1 MNKLKMTSNAHQKNQ
16 TKFKTLQLNTIPN
29 VLNNNAF
36 NENDEYCYELDQ
48 SSYSDVSYS
57 NKSQQNNNS
66 NTIQMISELSDLDI
80 NNKNEPLKYINHIKV
95 KNKSIDKNKNQK
107 KYIINKGNNK
117 NNFDLNNNIENNYN
131 NKYND
136 NNTLNNSSSYNY
148 EINGININNN
158 EKKDNKN
165 IDNENENMDNE
176 WNEPKIT
183 FSEISKVSKVVSSEA
198 NECDNEDL
206 YTFSYNNTNNM
217 NILQENI
224 NIKKNLKKPKDRN
237 LDNNLLHKKNIESKF
252 STDENYKTIN
262 LLSSHCS
269 NFDFMKQTI
278 NNCLIKFG
286 YKDIIDNSQ
295 KILNKSSSLDF
306 LNEYSNVNQES
317 EKIKKNL
324 IMQMVLFTN
333 MKNEMETLKKDNDDL
348 IKQINIFKKEKILN
362 DKINKEIINENNK
375 KLNEINYLKN
385 KIKKYKDISKKND
398 NIKNEFKN
406 LIKKN
411 EKLIKNNDKI
421 ITENKQLKEELIKLK
436 LMKKDFFTLNE
447 KEKNENCD
455 NDKKDLINKLNHI
468 LKENKSLNEIIEKKN
483 IYIKD
488 LENNINNQKK
498 DINNYLEKIKL
509 LKDKLNSKTNSR
521 NKINKIQTNEDT
533 NNNYINTEITNEIN
547 KTNKLLFLN
556 LYDINNSVKNSNKK
570 NNINININ
578 QNDANINNNYKNNY
592 SQNIDYYNNKL
603 FEKNNIIEKLK
614 SENFNL
620 IQQNESKDK
629 QIKQLLNIKSEYN
642 TIETQN
648 KDLKNEINELNIKYN
663 ELIDENNNNNNLIKN
678 NLEEEINKLNIISEQ
693 KEKDISTLKIKIE
706 KMNKK
711 IILSYNTL
719 LDLAKRMKKYARKEF
734 KKNKMNLFLKGFKEL
749 IENLNNENFE
759 ENHDELKCMESICDF
774 INLIPLEIE
783 ILYKK
788 VHFFQKEY
796 EKLNSVK
803 CTGFKNDNI
812 VYNTDINETNRND
825 RNMYNNH
832 SNAYSDISLNKKLS
846 KYNFNENSF
855 FFKNKPIKIRKYN
868 IEKPKN
874 SVNYSTCKN
883 SKNKLNIDIQNDKNK
898 NKNLK
903 KCNTNLYVET
913 IKSQSDNFKLLLNK
927 KISPFHTIQLAKDI
941 EYNNNNNKKQGINLK
956 KFKFNKNIESEE
968 VNNKNKK
975 INNDNKTDIFLK
987 KDNIRNKNNKKI
999 ETKRKFSTSENNNNN
1014 MRSYLINKNYT
1025 NNKANISDKN
1035 ENEKID
1041 FKLLKNKLIY
1051 TGFKFGKN
1059 NRKNIAQ
1066 KIWIF
1071 QNEIKS
1077 NNSVNNNGIYLKSEA
1092 SICGLNNVDRN
1103 IHQTYR
1109 KKFFHKINNFSV
1121 NGKENKKIKV
1131 SFNSSIS
1138 SEKKRNNSSVIN

>member
-107 KYIINKGNNK
+107 KYIINKGNNN

-224 NIKKNLKKPKDRN
+224 NIKKNLKKQKDRN

-385 KIKKYKDISKKND
+385 KIKKYKDITRNY
-398 NIKNEFKN
+398 NIIKNKLKS
-406 LIKKN
+406 LIKK
-411 EKLIKNNDKI
+411 
-421 ITENKQLKEELIKLK
+421 
-436 LMKKDFFTLNE
+436 M
-447 KEKNENCD
+447 
-455 NDKKDLINKLNHI
+455 
-468 LKENKSLNEIIEKKN
+468 
-483 IYIKD
+483 
-488 LENNINNQKK
+488 
-498 DINNYLEKIKL
+498 
-509 LKDKLNSKTNSR
+509 
-521 NKINKIQTNEDT
+521 
-533 NNNYINTEITNEIN
+533 
-547 KTNKLLFLN
+547 
-556 LYDINNSVKNSNKK
+556 
-570 NNINININ
+570 
-578 QNDANINNNYKNNY
+578 
-592 SQNIDYYNNKL
+592 
-603 FEKNNIIEKLK
+603 
-614 SENFNL
+614 
-620 IQQNESKDK
+620 
-629 QIKQLLNIKSEYN
+629 
-642 TIETQN
+642 
-648 KDLKNEINELNIKYN
+648 
-663 ELIDENNNNNNLIKN
+663 
-678 NLEEEINKLNIISEQ
+678 
-693 KEKDISTLKIKIE
+693 
-706 KMNKK
+706 
-711 IILSYNTL
+711 IIL
-719 LDLAKRMKKYARKEF
+719 
-734 KKNKMNLFLKGFKEL
+734 
-749 IENLNNENFE
+749 
-759 ENHDELKCMESICDF
+759 
-774 INLIPLEIE
+774 
-783 ILYKK
+783 
-788 VHFFQKEY
+788 
-796 EKLNSVK
+796 
-803 CTGFKNDNI
+803 
-812 VYNTDINETNRND
+812 
-825 RNMYNNH
+825 
-832 SNAYSDISLNKKLS
+832 
-846 KYNFNENSF
+846 
-855 FFKNKPIKIRKYN
+855 
-868 IEKPKN
+868 
-874 SVNYSTCKN
+874 
-883 SKNKLNIDIQNDKNK
+883 
-898 NKNLK
+898 
-903 KCNTNLYVET
+903 
-913 IKSQSDNFKLLLNK
+913 
-927 KISPFHTIQLAKDI
+927 
-941 EYNNNNNKKQGINLK
+941 
-956 KFKFNKNIESEE
+956 
-968 VNNKNKK
+968 
-975 INNDNKTDIFLK
+975 
-987 KDNIRNKNNKKI
+987 
-999 ETKRKFSTSENNNNN
+999 
-1014 MRSYLINKNYT
+1014 
-1025 NNKANISDKN
+1025 
-1035 ENEKID
+1035 
-1041 FKLLKNKLIY
+1041 
-1051 TGFKFGKN
+1051 
-1059 NRKNIAQ
+1059 
-1066 KIWIF
+1066 
-1071 QNEIKS
+1071 
-1077 NNSVNNNGIYLKSEA
+1077 
-1092 SICGLNNVDRN
+1092 
-1103 IHQTYR
+1103 
-1109 KKFFHKINNFSV
+1109 
-1121 NGKENKKIKV
+1121 
-1131 SFNSSIS
+1131 
-1138 SEKKRNNSSVIN
+1138 